1 MIKIKIHEFVSY
13 KKKTDAPISLIPSQK
28 LDTELFVT
36 GNAGKQVLFIRWP
49 KLSHTLY

>member
-1 MIKIKIHEFVSY
+1 MIKIKIETKLFIEYENIFSIY
-13 KKKTDAPISLIPSQK
+13 KMKCV
-28 LDTELFVT
+28 EFVT